1 MRANKRTILHR
12 ITAILA
18 AVCLL
23 FGGEVFSGTEGLF
36 GVHSKGGLTANAADA
51 DGETAQTGWDWS
63 WNQPH
68 VIENASDGY
77 KYEYPLYNFA
87 KRGADNVFYRM
98 NVTTIR
104 MKEADEEGNPFTTLE
119 ECVAKF
125 GTGNNIYVSPDY
137 YVTENYIPDDE
148 VTIVDKNA
156 PSYNGTYTIYTRFT
170 LDPSNPGRYYRLDP
184 VLNNDNVTHRV
195 QFFGNKLGGSGGWV
209 RPHNWEAETSEPAI
223 KTSFHRDFVIWL
235 VDTGKQTVY
244 NFVKV
249 KDDYYRLNKQ
259 DDGIFGGLANLVE
272 KEKTLDPELWPS
284 LVEPYDFSG
293 LRSGSTSV
301 TANGKTYYY
310 FDSAM
315 LEAGMDV
322 PEYYFTI
329 DGEEYELGVYNRFTV
344 KDSNYDEV
352 QNPAAEKY
360 WLGTDRAADWGAN
373 HSTDYRYHRDFTA
386 VLHER
391 ANKYTAT
398 FKNGT
403 DVLSSDEFDCGTAPA
418 YGGETPTKDEDN
430 SYVYIFAGWK
440 AEDGTV
446 YAPDAELPASLGDVT
461 YQAVFS
467 TLTKIKIT
475 AKDTGKEYGAT
486 DPELEWE
493 VDKALSEDDLAN
505 LSVQVFRESGEEIKE
520 YVITASGEEN
530 QGQYHITFAAGTFTI
545 RQSSGLTVS
554 LEGSE
559 FTYDG
564 TAKHIENSPT
574 NNAEGGETTYT
585 YSFEENGSYVDD
597 LASLVKTEAG
607 TYTVHVKAT
616 NPNYSNTAT
625 TTATLTISQ
634 ASGLTVSLEGSE
646 FTYDG
651 TGKYIQHAPT
661 NNAAGGET
669 TYTYSFEENGT
680 YVDDL
685 ASLKK
690 TDAGIYTVHVK
701 ATNPNYS
708 NTARTTATLKIAPKE
723 VTITANDKN
732 KKFGDTDPD
741 FDATVTELADGDD
754 ESVLTYEVSC
764 EHDEDAGV
772 YTITV
777 TAETNQGN
785 YTVKTVNGAFTIGTY
800 NGVIVK
806 IVGNTKTSVYDGT
819 EQTVEGYTVTMESG
833 LYTFNDFKFTGYASA
848 TAKNVGKTE
857 MGLSADQ
864 FVNKNSN
871 FSEVAFI
878 VTDGWLMIDPAE
890 AKVTAQDATKAYGD
904 KDPELTAEVTGV
916 FGDDKLTYELTR
928 ETGENIGTYAIGV
941 GGDEVQGNYV
951 VSYEGAEFA
960 IERREITVKADDI
973 VKTYGKGDPELTV
986 TIENMP
992 GEYSVSL
999 EDMLKATFTGAPYV
1013 NLSIRLPGTLHPFGL
1028 GNRSVNYKASAGTD
1042 VIRFTVSREEGED
1055 VGTYKITV
1063 TGEEIQGNYKV
1074 AFAEGTF
1081 EVVTASGLEL
1091 TNLTPKSAVYDGK
1104 EHPVEV
1110 EVSVTAGT
1118 KVEYSTDGG
1127 NTWSTDAPSFTNVG
1141 TVKVKVRATNKNLED
1156 ADLDVEFTVE
1166 PKAVTVRVKDAS
1178 KKVGEADPTW
1188 ETETEG
1194 LIDGDKVAFTVSR
1207 AAGETVGEYAIKAS
1221 GEAAQGNYTVTFADG
1236 KLTITNANGDVP
1248 SPKTAD
1254 TMPIVLLA
1262 AVLLAAFA
1270 AAATAKKRRESAE

>member
-36 GVHSKGGLTANAADA
+36 GVLAKGGLTANAADA

-104 MKEADEEGNPFTTLE
+104 MKEADEDGNPFTTLE

-184 VLNNDNVTHRV
+184 VLNNDKVTHRV

-209 RPHNWEAETSEPAI
+209 RPHNWEAETGDPAI

-249 KDDYYRLNKQ
+249 KDVFYRLNKQ

-293 LRSGSTSV
+293 FRSGSTSV

-329 DGEEYELGVYNRFTV
+329 DGEEYELGVHNRFTS

-418 YGGETPTKDEDN
+418 YGGETPTKDEDT

-505 LSVQVFRESGEEIKE
+505 LSVQVSRESGEEIKE

-564 TAKHIENSPT
+564 TAKHIENS
-574 NNAEGGETTYT
+574 
-585 YSFEENGSYVDD
+585 
-597 LASLVKTEAG
+597 
-607 TYTVHVKAT
+607 
-616 NPNYSNTAT
+616 
-625 TTATLTISQ
+625 
-634 ASGLTVSLEGSE
+634 
-646 FTYDG
+646 
-651 TGKYIQHAPT
+651 PT

-723 VTITANDKN
+723 VTITANDQN
-732 KKFGDTDPD
+732 KKYGDTDPD
-741 FDATVTELADGDD
+741 FDATVTGLADGDD

-777 TAETNQGN
+777 TAETDQGN

-833 LYTFNDFKFTGYASA
+833 LYTLNDFKFTGYASA

-1262 AVLLAAFA
+1262 AVLFAAFA

>member
-36 GVHSKGGLTANAADA
+36 GVLSKGGLTANAADA

-104 MKEADEEGNPFTTLE
+104 MKEADEDGNPFTTLE

-184 VLNNDNVTHRV
+184 VLNNDKVTHRV

-272 KEKTLDPELWPS
+272 KGKTLDPELWPS

-322 PEYYFTI
+322 PEYYFTL
-329 DGEEYELGVYNRFTV
+329 DGEEYELGVYNRFTT

-360 WLGTDRAADWGAN
+360 WLGTDRAADWGVN

-430 SYVYIFAGWK
+430 SYVYIFVGWK

-446 YAPDAELPASLGDVT
+446 YTPDAELPASIGDVT

-493 VDKALSEDDLAN
+493 VDKDLSEDDLAN
-505 LSVQVFRESGEEIKE
+505 LSVQVSRESGEEIKE

-530 QGQYHITFAAGTFTI
+530 QGQCHITFAAGTFTI

-574 NNAEGGETTYT
+574 NNAE
-585 YSFEENGSYVDD
+585 
-597 LASLVKTEAG
+597 
-607 TYTVHVKAT
+607 
-616 NPNYSNTAT
+616 
-625 TTATLTISQ
+625 
-634 ASGLTVSLEGSE
+634 
-646 FTYDG
+646 
-651 TGKYIQHAPT
+651 
-661 NNAAGGET
+661 GGET

-723 VTITANDKN
+723 VTITANDKR
-732 KKFGDTDPD
+732 KKFGGTDPD

-777 TAETNQGN
+777 TAETDQGN
-785 YTVKTVNGAFTIGTY
+785 YTVKTVNGVFTIGTY

-833 LYTFNDFKFTGYASA
+833 LYNFNDFMFTGCASA

-864 FVNKNSN
+864 FVNMNTN

-951 VSYEGAEFA
+951 VSYEEGAEFA

-973 VKTYGKGDPELTV
+973 VKTYGQGDPELTV

-1074 AFAEGTF
+1074 AFA
-1081 EVVTASGLEL
+1081 
-1091 TNLTPKSAVYDGK
+1091 
-1104 EHPVEV
+1104 
-1110 EVSVTAGT
+1110 
-1118 KVEYSTDGG
+1118 
-1127 NTWSTDAPSFTNVG
+1127 
-1141 TVKVKVRATNKNLED
+1141 
-1156 ADLDVEFTVE
+1156 
-1166 PKAVTVRVKDAS
+1166 
-1178 KKVGEADPTW
+1178 
-1188 ETETEG
+1188 
-1194 LIDGDKVAFTVSR
+1194 
-1207 AAGETVGEYAIKAS
+1207 
-1221 GEAAQGNYTVTFADG
+1221 
-1236 KLTITNANGDVP
+1236 
-1248 SPKTAD
+1248 
-1254 TMPIVLLA
+1254 
-1262 AVLLAAFA
+1262 
-1270 AAATAKKRRESAE
+1270 